1 MKRYKE
7 IKKKILTYLAV
18 FFMIISN
25 LSMPQT
31 IKAAK
36 PEVKLAKKIAY
47 SFQVTDKDGH
57 MVWANDTEH
66 IYADGEVAFCV
77 QPGQLVNEN
86 ANYSVSEFARSE
98 RNKIERIAYVGWQ
111 LSDKTD

>member
-1 MKRYKE
+1 MKGCICTVVHNILYLNKIGKSRSFSILDCTRKGDFMKRYKE

-36 PEVKLAKKIAY
+36 PEVKLAKKN
-47 SFQVTDKDGH
+47 S
-57 MVWANDTEH
+57 
-66 IYADGEVAFCV
+66 
-77 QPGQLVNEN
+77 L
-86 ANYSVSEFARSE
+86 
-98 RNKIERIAYVGWQ
+98 Q
-111 LSDKTD
+111 LSGNR